1 MGSGR
6 IWRLI
11 TLGAFLVVLGL
22 GMQASAQQSAPVNPT
37 ASAAKEEQ
45 LLQQLKSVEGRITIP
60 DERANV
66 LIQPAGR
73 EWRSFDQNTLL
84 WVGGIAILG
93 MIAVLAIFYLT
104 RGTVRIEA
112 GTSGVRI
119 PRFNAIERFVH
130 WLTASC
136 FIVLALSGLNITFG
150 KWLILPWLGPEA
162 FTTLSLWAKYAHN
175 YLAFPFM
182 LGLIF
187 TFIVWIKDNIPNK
200 TDAEWLKRGGGI
212 VGNDH
217 PPAKRFNAGQ
227 KMIYWVVIIG
237 GLLLSVTGVILL
249 FPFSGTTIAD
259 MQLAQIVHAVIA
271 VLLIAV
277 MIAHIYIGTLGME
290 GAYDAMGTG
299 EVDLNW
305 AKQHHSLWVEEEKG
319 RSQAAGDGKVAV
331 PAE

>member
-11 TLGAFLVVLGL
+11 TLGALLVVLGL
-22 GMQASAQQSAPVNPT
+22 DMQASAQQPAPINPT

-45 LLQQLKSVEGRITIP
+45 LLQQLRSVEGRITIP

-93 MIAVLAIFYLT
+93 MIAVLAIFYLA
-104 RGTVRIEA
+104 RGTIRLEA
-112 GTSGVRI
+112 GMSGARI
-119 PRFNAIERFVH
+119 LRFNAIERFVH

-187 TFIVWIKDNIPNK
+187 TFIMWIKDNIPNK

-227 KMIYWVVIIG
+227 KMIYWTVIIG
-237 GLLLSVTGVILL
+237 GLLLSITGVILL

-305 AKQHHSLWVEEEKG
+305 VKQHHSLWVEEEKG
-319 RSQAAGDGKVAV
+319 RSQPAGGKVAV

>member
-6 IWRLI
+6 IWRLV
-11 TLGAFLVVLGL
+11 TLGALLAVLGF
-22 GMQASAQQSAPVNPT
+22 GMQASAQQPAPINPT
-37 ASAAKEEQ
+37 ASAVKEEQ
-45 LLQQLKSVEGRITIP
+45 LLQQLRSVEGRITIP

-73 EWRSFDQNTLL
+73 DWRSFHQNTLL

-93 MIAVLAIFYLT
+93 MIAVLAIFYLA
-104 RGTVRIEA
+104 RGTVRLEA
-112 GTSGVRI
+112 GNSGVRI
-119 PRFNAIERFVH
+119 LRFSAIERFVH

-162 FTTLSLWAKYAHN
+162 FTTMSLWAKYAHN

-200 TDAEWLKRGGGI
+200 TDAEWLKRGGGM

-227 KMIYWVVIIG
+227 KMIYWAVIIG
-237 GLLLSVTGVILL
+237 GLLLSITGLILL

-277 MIAHIYIGTLGME
+277 MIGHIYIGTLGME

-299 EVDLNW
+299 QVDLNW
-305 AKQHHSLWVEEEKG
+305 AKQHHSLWVEEAKG
-319 RSQAAGDGKVAV
+319 RGQAAGDGKVAV

>member
-1 MGSGR
+1 MSGAR
-6 IWRLI
+6 IL
-11 TLGAFLVVLGL
+11 
-22 GMQASAQQSAPVNPT
+22 
-37 ASAAKEEQ
+37 
-45 LLQQLKSVEGRITIP
+45 
-60 DERANV
+60 
-66 LIQPAGR
+66 
-73 EWRSFDQNTLL
+73 
-84 WVGGIAILG
+84 
-93 MIAVLAIFYLT
+93 
-104 RGTVRIEA
+104 
-112 GTSGVRI
+112 
-119 PRFNAIERFVH
+119 RFNAIERFVH

-187 TFIVWIKDNIPNK
+187 TFIMWIKDNIPNK

-227 KMIYWVVIIG
+227 KMIYWTVIIG
-237 GLLLSVTGVILL
+237 GLLLSITGVILL

-319 RSQAAGDGKVAV
+319 RSQPAGGKVAV

>member
-1 MGSGR
+1 MGSAR

-11 TLGAFLVVLGL
+11 TLGVFLAVLGL
-22 GMQASAQQSAPVNPT
+22 GMQASAQQPAPINPT

-45 LLQQLKSVEGRITIP
+45 LLQQLRSVEGRVTIP

-73 EWRSFDQNTLL
+73 DWRSFHQNTLL

-93 MIAVLAIFYLT
+93 MIVVLAVFYVA
-104 RGTVRIEA
+104 RGAVRIEA
-112 GTSGVRI
+112 GRSGVRI
-119 PRFNAIERFVH
+119 LRFSAIERFVH

-162 FTTLSLWAKYAHN
+162 FTGLSLWAKYAHN

-187 TFIVWIKDNIPNK
+187 TFVVWIKDNMPNR
-200 TDAEWLKRGGGI
+200 TDAEWLKRGGGM

-227 KMIYWVVIIG
+227 KLIYWAVIIG

-249 FPFSGTTIAD
+249 FPFSGTTIAN
-259 MQLAQIVHAVIA
+259 MQLAQIIHAVIA

-277 MIAHIYIGTLGME
+277 MIAHIYIGTMGME

-305 AKQHHSLWVEEEKG
+305 AKQHHSLWVEEEKS
-319 RSQAAGDGKVAV
+319 RSQPAGDRKVAM

>member
-1 MGSGR
+1 MANAR
-6 IWRLI
+6 IWRLF
-11 TLGAFLVVLGL
+11 TLSALLVVLGL
-22 GMQASAQQSAPVNPT
+22 GMQASAQQPGQVNPT

-45 LLQQLKSVEGRITIP
+45 LLQQLRSVEGRVSIP
-60 DERANV
+60 DERSNV

-73 EWRSFDQNTLL
+73 DWRVFHQNTLV

-93 MIAVLAIFYLT
+93 MIGLLAVFYLA
-104 RGTVRIEA
+104 RGSVRIEA
-112 GTSGVRI
+112 GRSGVRVL
-119 PRFNAIERFVH
+119 RFNAVERFIH

-136 FIVLALSGLNITFG
+136 FIVLALTGLNITFG
-150 KWLILPWLGPEA
+150 KWLILPWLGPEG
-162 FTTLSLWAKYAHN
+162 FTTLSLWGKYAHN

-182 LGLIF
+182 LGLLF
-187 TFIVWIKDNIPNK
+187 ALLVWIKDNLPDK
-200 TDAEWLKRGGGI
+200 VDVQWLKRGGGI
-212 VGNDH
+212 VGHDH

-227 KMIYWVVIIG
+227 KMIYWAVIIG

-259 MQLAQIVHAVIA
+259 MQLAQIIHAVIA

-305 AKQHHSLWVEEEKG
+305 AKQHHALWVEEEK
-319 RSQAAGDGKVAV
+319 RRVAGSSNVTV